1 MTTQSAPVSTPGIT
15 TFMDLPRGD
24 LEHLKEGMVAI
35 CGVSYDLSCTSR
47 IGSRFGGR
55 AIRDSASYYA
65 GAFSRNDLVEIT
77 TGDRMSGARRSQV
90 LDLGDFNAYPLDWPR
105 TEKDLRRSL
114 YKVASTGATPVVL
127 GGDHFISYPLCL
139 GYSDAVRERSGR
151 GIGYIQLSS
160 RLDLGTSDP
169 VWGNV
174 WRGATARRILDSAT
188 VSPKNMV
195 WVGINGYVRREEW
208 DFARDNNLSVFTL
221 ADIRQQGLRHVIEN
235 AMAIAGEGCESVYVS
250 IDFDVMDG
258 GIVAATADPCFD
270 GLTNVE
276 LLKAVDILRRKKA
289 GALDLVGMNPTVNMV
304 SATGPRLGAWIV
316 IRFLAGDALAYP

>member
-1 MTTQSAPVSTPGIT
+1 MTTQSAPVSTPGID
-15 TFMDLPRGD
+15 TFMGLPRGD
-24 LEHLKEGMVAI
+24 LEHLKEGMTAI

-55 AIRDSASYYA
+55 AIRDSSGYYA

-77 TGDRMSGARRSQV
+77 TGDRMSGARRSQI
-90 LDLGDFNAYPLDWPR
+90 LDIGDFNAYPLDWPR
-105 TEKDLRRSL
+105 TEKELRRSMRE
-114 YKVASTGATPVVL
+114 VTTTGATPVVL

-139 GYSDAVRERSGR
+139 GYADAIRERTG
-151 GIGYIQLSS
+151 GEIGYVQLSS
-160 RLDLGTSDP
+160 RLDLGKQDP

-174 WRGATARRILDSAT
+174 WRGATARHILDSGE
-188 VSPKNMV
+188 VSSKNMV
-195 WVGINGYVRREEW
+195 WIGANGYLRREEW
-208 DFARDNNLSVFTL
+208 DLVQERELSLFTL
-221 ADIRQQGLRHVIEN
+221 ADIRQKGLQPVIEE
-235 AMAIAGEGCESVYVS
+235 AMSIAGDGCHSVYVS

-258 GIVAATADPCFD
+258 GIVAATGDPCFD

-316 IRFLAGDALAYP
+316 IRFLTGDALAYP

>member
-1 MTTQSAPVSTPGIT
+1 MTTQSAPISTPGIT

-24 LEHLKEGMVAI
+24 LEHLGEGMVAI
-35 CGVSYDLSCTSR
+35 CGVSYDLSCSSR
-47 IGSRFGGR
+47 IGSRFGPR

-77 TGDRMSGARRSQV
+77 TGDRMSGARRSQI

-105 TEKDLRRSL
+105 TQKELRRSISEI
-114 YKVASTGATPVVL
+114 ASTRATPVIL

-139 GYSDAVRERSGR
+139 GYADAVRERSGQNV
-151 GIGYIQLSS
+151 GYIQFSS
-160 RLDLGTSDP
+160 RLDLGKTDP
-169 VWGNV
+169 VWGEV
-174 WRGATARRILDSAT
+174 WRGATARRILDSGAL
-188 VSPKNMV
+188 SPKNMV
-195 WVGINGYVRREEW
+195 WVGVNGYVRREEW
-208 DFARDNNLSVFTL
+208 GYAREHDLAVFTL
-221 ADIRQQGLRHVIEN
+221 ADIRHQGLQPVVET
-235 AMAIAGEGCESVYVS
+235 AMAIAGYGCESVYVS

-258 GIVAATADPCFD
+258 GIVAATSDPCFD

-276 LLKAVDILRRKKA
+276 LLKAIDILRRKKA

-316 IRFLAGDALAYP
+316 IRFLAGESLAYP

>member
-1 MTTQSAPVSTPGIT
+1 
-15 TFMDLPRGD
+15 MDLPRGD
-24 LEHLKEGMVAI
+24 LEHLREGMVAI

-47 IGSRFGGR
+47 IGARFGAR

-77 TGDRMSGARRSQV
+77 TGDRMSGARRSQI

-105 TEKDLRRSL
+105 TEKELRRSMHE
-114 YKVASTGATPVVL
+114 VTATGATPVVL

-139 GYSDAVRERSGR
+139 GYADAVRERSGR
-151 GIGYIQLSS
+151 SIGYIQFSS

-169 VWGNV
+169 VWGDV
-174 WRGATARRILDSAT
+174 WRGAAARRILDSGAL
-188 VSPKNMV
+188 SPKNMV
-195 WVGINGYVRREEW
+195 WVGVNGYVRREEW
-208 DFARDNNLSVFTL
+208 DYARENNLAVFTL
-221 ADIRQQGLRHVIEN
+221 ADIRQQGLQPVIEN
-235 AMAIAGEGCESVYVS
+235 AMSIAGDGCESVYIS